1 MNPHHQ
7 HGFGGPPRQAYPY
20 GYGQQ
25 QQQQQGHHY
34 GEYARPRP
42 QPQPHQQQQWLIQQ
56 QQQAPR
62 YQPQQQYIARQQ
74 QLQQQW
80 AYHSQPQQPQEVQDL
95 FASIDT
101 MRSGRVSG
109 AQVASLLSRSGL
121 SRQVLRHVWDI
132 ADTGRLGSLDIQG
145 FTLALRLIALAQWTG
160 VVAADQADLARHEAR
175 TGRPFTM
182 PRFAPVPSSTVISS
196 PQVPSQTVEHSR
208 SVPNPPRP
216 IITTPQPTTT
226 PPPPPVQN
234 SDNKIYHDDFGDFA
248 QVPISSAM
256 KKDNTISHE
265 SKREAGEAMIS
276 DEDAFGDFSMITE
289 AQKSSD
295 FGNFSTNDATIK
307 SEGVS
312 CDFSTEKKTESGTQ
326 STAATDESPK
336 IQDAVLSN
344 DEKIV
349 TEEIITTPASETG
362 SPDIL
367 DQMLGAALR
376 GEDISAKKKS
386 ARRAQAVDIIQDGV
400 NKNSAFIDNSSLHT
414 KLSVFDAMAELDVAV
429 ATAEWDDFADA
440 TTESK
445 APDTSCRLGDTTTQ
459 VKNNDEFGDFDGPDS
474 SAHEFVKI
482 DGLSSASTNRD
493 SVTNVNLGD
502 FDRANPSDEMPKNQ
516 SSTINTTTNDA
527 FGAFDQ
533 PENINTIVRTNAMAD
548 EKEFGDV
555 DNGSIQEAPTNNDAF
570 DAFNETNEDFGD
582 FDSAPSGNIQ
592 EASTDKNAFNE
603 TNEDFGDFD
612 SAPNKQEVTTNNDA
626 SNETNEDFGDF
637 DSAPNEQK
645 ATTNNDASNEDFG
658 DFNHVHG
665 SAESGFEA
673 EFGDF
678 DAEPALQSNE
688 RSLGDD
694 LQKQVL
700 SPLDTGNDIFACLT
714 DYVPSKATSPPPT
727 RHEQACQLS
736 VEEII
741 SRLISKRRFSQV
753 ALLEA
758 ADRRRQELADTKI
771 AMDAAAKALRFEEA
785 ITLRSKLEAL
795 EARVPQDEIAIA
807 KIKRDVIS
815 TTQVLTLKAIVDT
828 VQERSTDAGARL
840 IGGLER
846 RLGILV
852 GRDRQ
857 LLLLDEKLTKIASE
871 QASSIQ
877 AWAVR
882 AAARALYARGPLGG
896 NSKEPPVAW
905 SAAVD
910 AALGVLA
917 EGLEHLDNVATIVKE
932 ETSLLGEDRNLAR
945 KISDLVR
952 SLAAAIDVAR
962 SIRRAYALALYPPAP
977 SIPDLDA
984 AARRLS
990 EYATLLDSD
999 GPKINSSILIASNTE
1014 ADDDYISDEEEDE
1027 QNSQRETSHD
1037 LPSTL
1042 DALEVFVSRNNTFC
1056 GLTLRRITQPKT
1068 IRYDDQPFFAPAI
1081 NLWLNLVSLRPP
1093 REFDV
1098 IMDNSKK

>member
-555 DNGSIQEAPTNNDAF
+555 DNGSIQEAPTNKDVF
-570 DAFNETNEDFGD
+570 D
-582 FDSAPSGNIQ
+582 
-592 EASTDKNAFNE
+592 AFNE

-612 SAPNKQEVTTNNDA
+612 SAPNKQEV
-626 SNETNEDFGDF
+626 
-637 DSAPNEQK
+637 
-645 ATTNNDASNEDFG
+645 TTNNDASNEDFG